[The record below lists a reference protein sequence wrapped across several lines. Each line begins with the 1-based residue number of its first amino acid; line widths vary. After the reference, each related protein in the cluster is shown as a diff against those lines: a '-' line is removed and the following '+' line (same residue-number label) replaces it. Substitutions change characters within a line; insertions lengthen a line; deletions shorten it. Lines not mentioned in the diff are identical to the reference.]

1 MKKPIPDEDDALP
14 QTAAPAQQLDSHLEF
29 VKWLAIL
36 TMVIDH
42 AGYIFGEHI
51 DYMTW
56 RSVGRLCWP
65 LIAWIVAMRLYVAPE
80 RTKGYLKR
88 LLPWAIIAQAPYA
101 FVFSAMKDPPLP
113 WYNAFNIFFTIGLG
127 CLIFM
132 MVMAWQKSSLPKR
145 AFFVLA
151 IIAINIAAIKVD
163 YGSFG
168 VITIPV
174 LAFLAQIKPKY
185 SAIACGF
192 MAAIANF
199 FVLVT
204 DDLLAKFWI
213 MALAPLAASAIAV
226 YCLNNYLPMP
236 RLPRWFFYAFYPL
249 HLILLVILVV
259 ILFPPPAV
267 AP

>member
-1 MKKPIPDEDDALP
+1 MTETTITKPTLDE
-14 QTAAPAQQLDSHLEF
+14 HLEIA
-29 VKWLAIL
+29 KWLAIL

-42 AGYIFGEHI
+42 IGYIFGEYL
-51 DYMTW
+51 DYTTW
-56 RSVGRLCWP
+56 RSVGRVCWP
-65 LIAWIVAMRLYVAPE
+65 LITWIVAMRLYVAPE

-88 LLPWAIIAQAPYA
+88 LLPWAIIAQVPYA
-101 FVFSAMKDPPLP
+101 FVFCLMKTPPMP
-113 WYNAFNIFFTIGLG
+113 WYNSFNVFFTIMLG

-132 MVMAWQKSSLPKR
+132 MVMAWDKSSTIKR
-145 AFFVLA
+145 AL
-151 IIAINIAAIKVD
+151 IIFGVVSVSIVSLKVD
-163 YGSFG
+163 YSTFG
-168 VITIPV
+168 VISIPV
-174 LAFLAQIKPKY
+174 LAFLAQRDLKQ
-185 SAIACGF
+185 SALACGI
-192 MAAIANF
+192 MAALANF

-204 DDLLAKFWI
+204 DGLLTEYWL
-213 MALAPLAASAIAV
+213 MAVVPLVGSPIAL